1 MSYLPIMSPF
11 SLDKVGSD
19 TSPHPTGIFS
29 EFKNYIPNK
38 HVIETRKGISEF
50 FFSGGVYNPA
60 DDPDCVM
67 WLRMESTGTLG
78 NCEINGNNYMDK
90 VGTPSAS
97 ASYME
102 GSGSMHTD
110 AFTGS
115 GNYLRRANTALR
127 TDFPGV
133 GSRNF
138 MICFWVNIDWGGD
151 HIYFTNKAPEGQPGA
166 INLRSITAAVSGIKL
181 QFSIENDGGDPTFVY
196 STAKVNTE
204 KWYHIGLWNSQDLST
219 CGMRLYRYT
228 DGPYAEHNTHT
239 GTWYGL
245 GLKSDTDYFE
255 IGYDNC
261 RAEIDDYIVLK
272 GVPATQA
279 DIIAKID
286 SIRNRVL

>member
-151 HIYFTNKAPEGQPGA
+151 HIYFTNKETIISSANIALQYITPDLIGRVGDASEMKWSDWGRQFIITPVPTG
-166 INLRSITAAVSGIKL
+166 IYTLKPLVLVEQGCTAAGTLGIPGCYHHLVPLYATYKAYQKRRSFEL
-181 QFSIENDGGDPTFVY
+181 AGAVAQQYDAELGGILATITTKFMVNSIKQSIANQ
-196 STAKVNTE
+196 SA
-204 KWYHIGLWNSQDLST
+204 
-219 CGMRLYRYT
+219 
-228 DGPYAEHNTHT
+228 
-239 GTWYGL
+239 
-245 GLKSDTDYFE
+245 
-255 IGYDNC
+255 
-261 RAEIDDYIVLK
+261 
-272 GVPATQA
+272 A
-279 DIIAKID
+279 D
-286 SIRNRVL
+286 